1 MYAQSLFLPI
11 LNREIFMWAFIW
23 GGERHAAVGRTLAI
37 PWYAVKFLGFQYR
50 NVVWAQGIG
59 RHTRENIAAWTYS
72 DIKSVATVLGNN
84 KFLLGDEPC
93 LEDCTLFG
101 FCGQLFWGF
110 PASSPYSKFAKEEY
124 PNLYA
129 YANRMKDRYFPDW
142 DQLIAKEKSA

>member
-1 MYAQSLFLPI
+1 
-11 LNREIFMWAFIW
+11 MWAFIW

-101 FCGQLFWGF
+101 
-110 PASSPYSKFAKEEY
+110 
-124 PNLYA
+124 
-129 YANRMKDRYFPDW
+129 
-142 DQLIAKEKSA
+142 